1 MAISGIVSSSSREV
15 PYAPA
20 SVSGSD
26 VGTARAYNN
35 ASATISFT
43 LPVHDGGLPVT
54 GYAVTSSPGGLT
66 ASGASSPLTIT
77 GLSSSTSYTYNVTS
91 TNSIGTGSA
100 ITSGSV
106 FATTIPQPVTIGTAT
121 ATGGAGTV
129 SVAFTANGTGGK
141 TVTYTATSSPGGF
154 TGSSS
159 GSPISV
165 TGLTDGTAYT
175 FTVVASNANGSAA
188 ASAASNAATP
198 FTYVAPQPP
207 QGPIGSSSPV
217 ATASGNTVS
226 CTSGQW
232 AAGTTP
238 TSYQYNL
245 WSISGAY
252 IATSGSVPTSTT
264 SVSFT
269 ANYSSSYYVTVTASN
284 ANGSGTMTS
293 NTVTTGAEPAPVV
306 APGSMAGRISGSWS
320 NGLATW
326 NWSPPTTGT
335 APFSYEYSLGYGFT
349 STNSTSYSVYA
360 DSQALTV
367 RAVNS
372 AGTGESGSF
381 TVTRPPVVTSP
392 GSMSGLISGSWSNG
406 LITFSWSPPT
416 GTSPFTYYYSIN
428 GYGYNSTSST
438 SYSEYGDSL
447 TITVYAANSAG
458 SGETGSFS
466 VTRPPV
472 VTTPGSMAG
481 LVSGYYAGASYFNW
495 SAPSGTGPFTYYY
508 TFGGGYLTTT
518 GTSATNSQY
527 TSITV
532 FASNSA
538 GSGGAGT
545 AATTPP
551 AAAPYLYYCRTS
563 SQCAGIN
570 NCSDNGG
577 STNNQAGS
585 GTGYNIACSYN
596 NTGTYPACQS
606 SAGAGCTSNLQ
617 CCSVATKYI
626 CNAYDI
632 ANLPGACY
640 SGQNSC
646 DSPGNTYGGYTN
658 RAACCPSAGLCPN
671 N

>member
-20 SVSGSD
+20 SVSGVD

-43 LPVHDGGLPVT
+43 APVHDGGLPVT
-54 GYAVTSSPGGLT
+54 GYAITSSPGGLT
-66 ASGASSPLTIT
+66 ASGTSSPLTIT
-77 GLSSSTSYTYNVTS
+77 GLSSSTSYTYGVTA
-91 TNSIGTGSA
+91 TNSLGTGPSLS
-100 ITSGSV
+100 SGSV
-106 FATTIPQPVTIGTAT
+106 FATTIPQPATIGTAT
-121 ATGGAGTV
+121 ATGATGTV
-129 SVAFTANGTGGK
+129 SVGFTPNGTGGK

-165 TGLTDGTAYT
+165 SGLSDGTAYT

-188 ASAASNAATP
+188 ASAASNSATP
-198 FTYVAPQPP
+198 YTYVAPP
-207 QGPIGSSSPV
+207 QGPIGSLSPV
-217 ATASGNTVS
+217 ATASGNTVT

-238 TSYQYNL
+238 TSYTYML

-252 IATSGSVPTSTT
+252 VATSGSVPTSTT
-264 SVSFT
+264 SFSFT
-269 ANYSSSYYVTVTASN
+269 ANYSTSYYVTVTASN
-284 ANGSGTMTS
+284 SNGSGTMTS

-306 APGSMAGRISGSWS
+306 APGSMAGRVSGSWS
-320 NGLATW
+320 NGLATFT
-326 NWSPPTTGT
+326 WSPPTTGT

-360 DSQALTV
+360 DSQTITV

-406 LITFSWSPPT
+406 LITFSWSPPS

-428 GYGYNSTSST
+428 GYGYNSTNST

-447 TITVYAANSAG
+447 TITVYASNSAG
-458 SGETGSFS
+458 SGGTGSFS

-472 VTTPGSMAG
+472 VTSPGSMAG

-495 SAPSGTGPFTYYY
+495 SAPTGTGPFTYYY

-518 GTSATNSQY
+518 GTSATNSEY
-527 TSITV
+527 TSISV

-545 AATTPP
+545 AATSPP
-551 AAAPYLYYCRTS
+551 APAPYLYYCRTS
-563 SQCAGIN
+563 SQCAGVG

-585 GTGYNIACSYN
+585 GTGYNIACLYN
-596 NTGTYPACQS
+596 NTGTYPSCQS
-606 SAGAGCTSNLQ
+606 TAAAGCTSNLS
-617 CCSVATKYI
+617 CCSQGLKYQ
-626 CNAYDI
+626 CSDYDVNNSASVNYWQCYYVGQCA
-632 ANLPGACY
+632 ANSDPAGVR
-640 SGQNSC
+640 
-646 DSPGNTYGGYTN
+646 T
-658 RAACCPSAGLCPN
+658 RCCPPAC
-671 N
+671 

>member
-43 LPVHDGGLPVT
+43 APVHDGGLPVT
-54 GYAVTSSPGGLT
+54 GYAVTSSPGGFT
-66 ASGASSPLTIT
+66 ASGSSSPLTIA
-77 GLSSSTSYTYNVTS
+77 GLSSSTSYTYNVTA
-91 TNSIGTGSA
+91 TNSIGTGPA

-121 ATGGAGTV
+121 ATGAAGTV
-129 SVAFTANGTGGK
+129 SVGFTANGTGGK

-165 TGLTDGTAYT
+165 SGLSDGTAYT

-188 ASAASNAATP
+188 ASAASNSATP
-198 FTYVAPQPP
+198 YTYVAPPTP

-217 ATASGNTVS
+217 ATASGNTVM

-245 WSISGAY
+245 YRSDGTY

-269 ANYSSSYYVTVTASN
+269 ANYSTSYYVTVTASN
-284 ANGSGTMTS
+284 SNGSGTMTS

-326 NWSPPTTGT
+326 TWSPPTTGT

-360 DSQALTV
+360 DSQTLTV
-367 RAVNS
+367 RAVNN

-392 GSMSGLISGSWSNG
+392 GSMAGLVSGSWSNG
-406 LITFSWSPPT
+406 LITFTWSPPS
-416 GTSPFTYYYSIN
+416 GTAPFTYYYSVS
-428 GYGYNSTSST
+428 GGGTNSTSGT
-438 SYSEYGDSL
+438 SYSVYGDSL
-447 TITVYAANSAG
+447 TITVYASNSA
-458 SGETGSFS
+458 SAGESGSFT
-466 VTRPPV
+466 VTRPPLV
-472 VTTPGSMAG
+472 SAPGSMAG

-495 SAPSGTGPFTYYY
+495 SAPTGTAPFTYYY
-508 TFGGGYLTTT
+508 SFGGGYYNTT
-518 GTSATNSQY
+518 GTSASTSGY
-527 TSITV
+527 ASITV
-532 FASNSA
+532 YATNGG
-538 GSGGAGT
+538 GSGGNGS
-545 AATTPP
+545 ATVSPP
-551 AAAPYLYYCRTS
+551 APAPYLYYCRTS
-563 SQCAGIN
+563 SQCAGIG

-577 STNNQAGS
+577 STNNQAGN
-585 GTGYNIACSYN
+585 GTGYNIACLYN
-596 NTGTYPACQS
+596 NTGTYPSCQS
-606 SAGAGCTSNLQ
+606 TAVAGCTSNLS
-617 CCSVATKYI
+617 CCSQGLKYQ
-626 CNAYDI
+626 CSDYDVNNS
-632 ANLPGACY
+632 ASVNYFQCY
-640 SGQNSC
+640 SVGQCAANS
-646 DSPGNTYGGYTN
+646 DPAGVRT
-658 RAACCPSAGLCPN
+658 RCCPPAC
-671 N
+671 